1 MFFCLY
7 EIAKEKNNEASC
19 ICNRAKLY
27 LAINLLYR
35 KLFYIVILLS
45 EVGTAM

>member
-7 EIAKEKNNEASC
+7 EIAKEKNSEASC